1 MRTLSALLL
10 CLFFAACSGNS
21 VKEKT
26 KEAINKTG
34 ETVGKGASEFFDG
47 VADGVADRF
56 KCKVELSPAI
66 LEKGL
71 EPGKV
76 RINGSDSGSAHV
88 LSVYLIF
95 NKDVDQ
101 PVTIKAFDE
110 ENKEYGRIN
119 GRITGKKGDARFVD
133 FVFDKSASIETNSLF
148 KFE

>member
-1 MRTLSALLL
+1 MRTLSAFLV
-10 CLFFAACSGNS
+10 CLFLAACSGNS

-47 VADGVADRF
+47 VADGVSDRF
-56 KCKVELSPAI
+56 KCKVELTPAI

-71 EPGKV
+71 EVGKV
-76 RINGSDSGSAHV
+76 RINGSDSGSAHM
-88 LSVYLIF
+88 LSVYFIF
-95 NKDVDQ
+95 NNDVDQ
-101 PVTIKAFDE
+101 DVTIKAFDE

-119 GRITGKKGDARFVD
+119 GKISGKKGDARFVD
-133 FVFDKSASIETNSLF
+133 FVFDKSTSIETNSLF